1 VTVEQLLERYVA
13 ALGGRHAIEA
23 VRTRVSRGFLVNPS
37 CQRAPLEIYEKAP
50 DHFRIVMDVPAGRSE
65 NGFDGSVAWTRQPG
79 DVAEERPVADAAFV
93 IREHRLDRPL
103 VMRSLY
109 AHLRV
114 VGPKRLDG
122 RDVIVLEAAG
132 EDSIVESWSFDAK
145 TWLPAKMELTV
156 RGTPIQ
162 VWFEDYRRVGGVKVP
177 FRIRRAR
184 PDFAWTNE
192 FTSIEQNVP
201 LDDRQ
206 FTKPVTP

>member
-1 VTVEQLLERYVA
+1 MTVDQLLERYVA
-13 ALGGRHAIEA
+13 ALGGRRAIEA

-37 CQRAPLEIYEKAP
+37 GQKAPLEIYEKAP
-50 DHFRIVMDVPAGRSE
+50 DRFRIVMDVPAGRSE
-65 NGFDGSVAWTRQPG
+65 NGFDGSVAWTRQPQTA
-79 DVAEERPVADAAFV
+79 AEERPIADVAFV

-103 VMRSLY
+103 VMRTLY

-114 VGPKRLDG
+114 VGWRVLDG

-132 EDSIVESWSFDAK
+132 ADSIVESWSFDAR
-145 TWLPAKMELTV
+145 TWLPVKMEMTIKNTSLQT
-156 RGTPIQ
+156 
-162 VWFEDYRRVGGVKVP
+162 WFEDSRRVGGVKVP

-192 FTSIEQNVP
+192 FTLIEHNVP

-206 FTKPVTP
+206 FAKPGAP